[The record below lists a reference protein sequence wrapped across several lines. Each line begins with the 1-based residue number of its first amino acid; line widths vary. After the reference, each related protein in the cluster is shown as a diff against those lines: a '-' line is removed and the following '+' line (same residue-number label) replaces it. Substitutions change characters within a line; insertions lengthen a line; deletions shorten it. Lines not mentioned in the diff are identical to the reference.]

1 MLQKNGLSLFANS
14 VLPSL
19 LPFFIATEL
28 LSYTGIIEVLGK
40 VLNRFMRPIFNV
52 PGEGAFAFIMGIIS
66 GYPIG
71 AKIVTNFRQ
80 NGICTKVEGERL
92 LAFTNNSGPLFII
105 GTVGISLF
113 FDTRT
118 GILLFLSHLLAC
130 ISVGIV
136 FRFWKKENTGGHKAR
151 PYNKSH
157 INNKTTNESS
167 KTPSH
172 ANKQIPCNFANLGEI
187 LSKSIS
193 SAISNVVMIG
203 GFVVLFSVI
212 VSILNNTKV
221 LEILAIPFYPICNA
235 LKIDTDFIT
244 AFFSGIIEL
253 TNGVKNVSLIATK
266 YISTNVTICS
276 FLLGFGGISIMLQVL
291 GIISKTDIS
300 IKPYIIGKFLQG
312 TFSAIYT
319 YIALKYISF
328 FNLDLVAVF
337 NSTEKCHPVNTNF
350 NWIAI
355 IFCLVCMGI
364 VIKKYNK

>member
-1 MLQKNGLSLFANS
+1 
-14 VLPSL
+14 
-19 LPFFIATEL
+19 
-28 LSYTGIIEVLGK
+28 
-40 VLNRFMRPIFNV
+40 MRPIFNV

-80 NGICTKVEGERL
+80 NGICTKEEGERL

-118 GILLFLSHLLAC
+118 GILLFLSHILAC
-130 ISVGIV
+130 VSVGIV
-136 FRFWKKENTGGHKAR
+136 FRFWKRNTNTKKR
-151 PYNKSH
+151 VNTP
-157 INNKTTNESS
+157 IRTIPSS
-167 KTPSH
+167 KE
-172 ANKQIPCNFANLGEI
+172 IPCNFANLGEI
-187 LSKSIS
+187 ISKSIS

-203 GFVVLFSVI
+203 GFVVLFSVV
-212 VSILNNTKV
+212 VSILNNTKI
-221 LEILAIPFYPICNA
+221 LEILAIPFYPICNL
-235 LKIDTDFIT
+235 LKIDTKFIS

-266 YISTNVTICS
+266 YISTNVIICS
-276 FLLGFGGISIMLQVL
+276 FLLGFGGFSVALQVL

-300 IKPYIIGKFLQG
+300 FKPYLLGKFLQG
-312 TFSAIYT
+312 CFSAVYT

-337 NSTEKCHPVNTNF
+337 NSTQKSHPVNNSF

-355 IFCLVCMGI
+355 VFLLICI
-364 VIKKYNK
+364 VAVVRRKQRA